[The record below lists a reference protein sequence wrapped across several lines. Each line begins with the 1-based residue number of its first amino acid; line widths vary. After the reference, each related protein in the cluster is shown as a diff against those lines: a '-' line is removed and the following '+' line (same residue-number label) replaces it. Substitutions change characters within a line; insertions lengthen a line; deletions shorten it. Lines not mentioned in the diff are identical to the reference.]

1 MAGELNI
8 TVVGNLGND
17 PELRYTQNGVAFCN
31 FNIAQTPRFFDR
43 QSNDWKDGE
52 PVWLRCTAWRDMA
65 EHIAQSFTKGTRA
78 LVTGQLTQRSY
89 EDAEGNRKTA
99 YGLTVEDMGPSV
111 KFATAQVVRANRD
124 GQGGGGF
131 GHQQAQGQSAW
142 GQPAAPQGGQQQA
155 SSGPSNPWGTQGQ
168 SGQQNA
174 PQGDQGGGL
183 WGAGG
188 GFGSGFED
196 EQPF

>member
-31 FNIAQTPRFFDR
+31 FNIAQTPRFFDK
-43 QSNDWKDGE
+43 QSNEWKDGDA
-52 PVWLRCTAWRDMA
+52 VWMRCTAWRDLA
-65 EHIAQSFTKGTRA
+65 EHIAQTFTKGTRA

-124 GQGGGGF
+124 GQQGGGF
-131 GHQQAQGQSAW
+131 GNWGQPQQAQGQPGW
-142 GQPAAPQGGQQQA
+142 GQPAAPQGGGQQPAQQ
-155 SSGPSNPWGTQGQ
+155 PSTGQGGLWGQGA
-168 SGQQNA
+168 QQNA
-174 PQGDQGGGL
+174 PQGDNP
-183 WGAGG
+183 WGA
-188 GFGSGFED
+188 GSGFED

>member
-31 FNIAQTPRFFDR
+31 FNIAQTPRQFDR
-43 QSNDWKDGE
+43 QSNEWKDGE
-52 PVWLRCTAWRDMA
+52 AVWMRCTAWRDLA
-65 EHIAQSFTKGTRA
+65 EHIAQTFTKGTRA

-89 EDAEGNRKTA
+89 EDADGNRKTA

-124 GQGGGGF
+124 GQAGGGF
-131 GHQQAQGQSAW
+131 GGGFGQAQGQSAW
-142 GQPAAPQGGQQQA
+142 GQPAAQQGGQQA
-155 SSGPSNPWGTQGQ
+155 TNPSNPWGQQG
-168 SGQQNA
+168 GQQNA
-174 PQGDQGGGL
+174 PQSDQGGGS